1 MLFAELVEVDLLILA
16 NNLGCNEIH
25 THRTDRGCLPDIR
38 VRSLES
44 CCRVER
50 HIRVAVNDRHQYST
64 VSNRVQSSIVFDRM
78 NRIMWIKIRVV
89 RVIRC

>member
-25 THRTDRGCLPDIR
+25 TRRTGRGRLPDIR

-50 HIRVAVNDRHQYST
+50 HFRVALNERHQYST
-64 VSNRVQSSIVFDRM
+64 VSNRVQS
-78 NRIMWIKIRVV
+78 
-89 RVIRC
+89 